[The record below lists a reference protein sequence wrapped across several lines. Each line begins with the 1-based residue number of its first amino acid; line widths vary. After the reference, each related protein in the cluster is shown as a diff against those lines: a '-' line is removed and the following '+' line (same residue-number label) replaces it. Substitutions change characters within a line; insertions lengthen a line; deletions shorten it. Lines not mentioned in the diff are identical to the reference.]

1 MRNKTRTL
9 KNMKHLKKIT
19 QKIIDNDNK
28 QTQAEISPSLKE
40 LLQKISEEMDKSK
53 NRIQQIEQDAIH
65 GKFLYKNG
73 KQFSPE
79 EMLEKLDNYNL
90 LITITIGKIK
100 NFFPISKIIPKH
112 KGKKKN
118 ENSIC
123 EKNKNF
129 NMNIK
134 NFLDQPKK
142 VSK

>member
-9 KNMKHLKKIT
+9 KNMKHLKEIT

-79 EMLEKLDNYNL
+79 EMLEKLDSYNL

-112 KGKKKN
+112 KGKKKR
-118 ENSIC
+118 
-123 EKNKNF
+123 KF
-129 NMNIK
+129 HM
-134 NFLDQPKK
+134 
-142 VSK
+142 